1 MNETNEIETE
11 TKPKM
16 SKYQMLKMKVS
27 RVAMRVIPVSVVLGV
42 MGVSNAAALNN
53 SSFQGVVDT
62 IEAVTPIFGALQDL
76 VVAVV
81 PYILTLAVVGG
92 LVVLI
97 KGLFSK
103 GLNWK

>member
-1 MNETNEIETE
+1 MNENETIEVK
-11 TKPKM
+11 KP
-16 SKYQMLKMKVS
+16 SRYQMLKMKVS
-27 RVAMRVIPVSVVLGV
+27 RIAMRVIPVSVVLGV
-42 MGVSNAAALNN
+42 MTVGNASATTNGTIN
-53 SSFQGVVDT
+53 FTSVVNT

-92 LVVLI
+92 LIVLI

>member
-1 MNETNEIETE
+1 MNENETIEVK
-11 TKPKM
+11 KP
-16 SKYQMLKMKVS
+16 SRYQMLKMKVS

-53 SSFQGVVDT
+53 TSFQGVTDT
-62 IEAVTPIFGALQDL
+62 IEAVIPIFGALQDL

-81 PYILTLAVVGG
+81 PYVLTLAVVGG
-92 LVVLI
+92 LIVLI

>member
-1 MNETNEIETE
+1 MNENETIEVK
-11 TKPKM
+11 KP
-16 SKYQMLKMKVS
+16 SRYQMLKMKVS
-27 RVAMRVIPVSVVLGV
+27 RIAMRVIPMSMVLGV
-42 MGVSNAAALNN
+42 IGVENAAALNN
-53 SSFQGVVDT
+53 TSFQGVVDT

-97 KGLFSK
+97 KNLFSK

>member
-1 MNETNEIETE
+1 MNETNETIEV
-11 TKPKM
+11 KKM
-16 SKYQMLKMKVS
+16 SKYQVLKMKV
-27 RVAMRVIPVSVVLGV
+27 RAKMMHVLTIGTLLGV

-53 SSFQGVVDT
+53 TSFQGVTDT
-62 IEAVTPIFGALQDL
+62 IEAVIPIFDALQDL

-92 LVVLI
+92 LIVLI
-97 KGLFSK
+97 KNLFDK

>member
-1 MNETNEIETE
+1 MNETNEIIEVK
-11 TKPKM
+11 KP
-16 SKYQMLKMKVS
+16 SRYQMLKTKVHS
-27 RVAMRVIPVSVVLGV
+27 KMVHIFTISMTLAVIGV
-42 MGVSNAAALNN
+42 GNAAALNN
-53 SSFQGVVDT
+53 TSFQGVTDT
-62 IEAVTPIFGALQDL
+62 IEAVIPIFGALQDL

>member
-1 MNETNEIETE
+1 MNENETIEV
-11 TKPKM
+11 KKM
-16 SKYQMLKMKVS
+16 SKYQMFKMKVS
-27 RVAMRVIPVSVVLGV
+27 KVAMRVIPVSVVLGV
-42 MGVSNAAALNN
+42 MGVGNAAALNN

>member
-1 MNETNEIETE
+1 MNETNEIIEVK
-11 TKPKM
+11 KP
-16 SKYQMLKMKVS
+16 SRYQMLKMKVS
-27 RVAMRVIPVSVVLGV
+27 RVAMRIIPVSMVLGV
-42 MGVSNAAALNN
+42 MGVGNAAATSNGTIN
-53 SSFQGVVDT
+53 FTSVVNT

-92 LVVLI
+92 LIVLI

>member
-1 MNETNEIETE
+1 
-11 TKPKM
+11 
-16 SKYQMLKMKVS
+16 MLKMKAHSKMVHIFTIS
-27 RVAMRVIPVSVVLGV
+27 MTLAV
-42 MGVSNAAALNN
+42 MGVGNAAALNN
-53 SSFQGVVDT
+53 TSFQGVTDT
-62 IEAVTPIFGALQDL
+62 IEAVIPIFGALQDL

-92 LVVLI
+92 LIVLI

>member
-1 MNETNEIETE
+1 MNETNETIEVK
-11 TKPKM
+11 KP
-16 SKYQMLKMKVS
+16 SRYQMLKIKVS
-27 RVAMRVIPVSVVLGV
+27 RIAMRVIPVSVVLGV
-42 MGVSNAAALNN
+42 MTIGNASANSTINFTGVT
-53 SSFQGVVDT
+53 DT
-62 IEAVTPIFGALQDL
+62 IEAVIPIFGALQDL

-92 LVVLI
+92 LILLI

>member
-1 MNETNEIETE
+1 MNENEIIEVK
-11 TKPKM
+11 KP

-42 MGVSNAAALNN
+42 MGVENAAALNN
-53 SSFQGVVDT
+53 TSFQGVTDT
-62 IEAVTPIFGALQDL
+62 IEAVVPIFAALQDL

-81 PYILTLAVVGG
+81 PYVLTLAVVGG
-92 LVVLI
+92 LIVLI